1 MKEEEAWNLI
11 RPVCRELD
19 ELFNLEKVKFLSGF
33 HSERE
38 GSYNIYLK
46 CSKIHLSS
54 RGIFDKIRDIEYQ
67 NNKLRIGFRSN
78 KIPLN
83 LMIDMTNTFLTDL
96 LFRTNCIYTFEKF
109 L

>member
-1 MKEEEAWNLI
+1 MKEEEARNLI

-19 ELFNLEKVKFLSGF
+19 ELVNLGKVKFLSGF

-54 RGIFDKIRDIEYQ
+54 RGIFDKIGDIEYQ
-67 NNKLRIGFRSN
+67 NNKLLIGFSSN

-83 LMIDMTNTFLTDL
+83 LMIDMTNDMTSA
-96 LFRTNCIYTFEKF
+96 
-109 L
+109 

>member
-1 MKEEEAWNLI
+1 M
-11 RPVCRELD
+11 D
-19 ELFNLEKVKFLSGF
+19 ELVDLGKVKFLYGF

-54 RGIFDKIRDIEYQ
+54 RGIFDKIGDIEYQ
-67 NNKLRIGFRSN
+67 NNKLRIGFSSN

-83 LMIDMTNTFLTDL
+83 LIIYMTNT
-96 LFRTNCIYTFEKF
+96 
-109 L
+109 